1 MCVRVTVCACAR
13 PCARVPVCPCARVPV
28 CPCAHVCPC
37 VPACQCL
44 SLPLSLSLCSYVCR
58 MRALLTRPSVIALSL
73 MIVCRWSM
81 IGAQAFIYKNGPM
94 TTGINANVLGQ

>member
-1 MCVRVTVCACAR
+1 
-13 PCARVPVCPCARVPV
+13 
-28 CPCAHVCPC
+28 
-37 VPACQCL
+37 
-44 SLPLSLSLCSYVCR
+44 